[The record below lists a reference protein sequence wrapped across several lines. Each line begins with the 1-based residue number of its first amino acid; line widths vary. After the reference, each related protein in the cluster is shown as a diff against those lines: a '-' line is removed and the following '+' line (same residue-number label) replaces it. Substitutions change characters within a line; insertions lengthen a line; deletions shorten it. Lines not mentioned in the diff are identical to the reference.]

1 MATQKKIQLVEEYSK
16 KFKEAKSIF
25 LTDFTGIDVSNINNL
40 RRICRNAGVE
50 YRVIKNTLAKR
61 SLEKV
66 GIDGLNEILKGVTG
80 FAYSDKDAIAPIKVI
95 KEYNKELNK
104 INKSLKL
111 KGCIFEG
118 EIIGSDRIESLA
130 NLPGRDELL
139 SKFAAMLQNPLSNL
153 ANTLKVPGQNLISLL
168 VALKQKKTN

>member
-1 MATQKKIQLVEEYSK
+1 MQKCWCAVPCNK
-16 KFKEAKSIF
+16 KHTGKAVFRKSWHWWFKW
-25 LTDFTGIDVSNINNL
+25 NI
-40 RRICRNAGVE
+40 
-50 YRVIKNTLAKR
+50 
-61 SLEKV
+61 
-66 GIDGLNEILKGVTG
+66 KGCTG

-118 EIIGSDRIESLA
+118 EIIGSDRIESLT
-130 NLPGRDELL
+130 NLPSRDELL
-139 SKFAAMLQNPLSNL
+139 SKFVAMLQSPLSNF
-153 ANTLKVPGQNLISLL
+153 ANTLKVPGQNLIFML